1 MQSCDE
7 IIDENT
13 EYTKRLGFKITEK
26 EKKFPKCIPKI
37 HKNPAGALFIT
48 APKICSTKQI
58 SKFASNA
65 FKLACSQIE
74 NVHKNAKFLSNCNN
88 FWVLQNSDSIV

>member
-1 MQSCDE
+1 MQSRDE

-26 EKKFPKCIPKI
+26 EKKISKCIPKM
-37 HKNPAGALFIT
+37 HKNPAGGLFIT
-48 APKICSTKQI
+48 APRICSTEQI

-65 FKLACSQIE
+65 FKLAYSQIE
-74 NVHKNAKFLSNCNN
+74 NVHKNAKFLSNYNKC
-88 FWVLQNSDSIV
+88 WVVQNSDPTI